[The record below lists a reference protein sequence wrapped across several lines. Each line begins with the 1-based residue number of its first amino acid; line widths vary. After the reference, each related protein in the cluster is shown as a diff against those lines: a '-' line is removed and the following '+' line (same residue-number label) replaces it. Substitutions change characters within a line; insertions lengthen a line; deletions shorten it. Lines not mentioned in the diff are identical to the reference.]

1 MGTDSPIGNVAAGL
15 RTGRRCDSSTVVRA
29 MLLLTCV
36 WSVQA
41 QPTRPASGPIAREAW
56 LTQQDRD
63 AQAEARRLTERGAK
77 YLLSAQEE
85 DGGWATQT
93 GPGVSALVL
102 KALIQEPTV
111 GPKHPAVRR
120 GVACILKSQREDGG
134 VYSAEGLLKNY
145 ESSVVLSM
153 LAVLKDPV
161 YDKPIAALQK
171 FLKDNQWDEGD
182 GQSPDDPWYGGAGYG
197 RGKRP
202 DLSNT
207 QMMLEALHDSGLPKD
222 DPVYKKALVFIQR
235 CQMLGETND
244 QPFAR
249 GATEG
254 GFIYSPVG
262 GGESKAG
269 DEDADGRSALRCYGS
284 MTYAGLKSMLYAGLR
299 RDDRRVRAAL
309 EWMRRHWTLQFNPNM
324 PEARSREGLFYY
336 YHVFGRALD
345 AYGEPVIQDSTG
357 REHAWRQELVERLA
371 KAQKPDGS
379 WVNDADR
386 WMEGLPALTT
396 AYSLLALQAAYAKQ

>member
-1 MGTDSPIGNVAAGL
+1 MAPRVTILSAGL
-15 RTGRRCDSSTVVRA
+15 
-29 MLLLTCV
+29 LLAL
-36 WSVQA
+36 VQA
-41 QPTRPASGPIAREAW
+41 TTAQTAAPTRPATREAW
-56 LTQQDRD
+56 LADQDRET
-63 AQAEARRLTERGAK
+63 QVTARRLAERCAK
-77 YLLSAQEE
+77 YLLSAQEP
-85 DGGWATQT
+85 DGGWAVQT

-120 GVACILKSQREDGG
+120 GVECVLRSQREDGG

-153 LAVLKDPV
+153 LAALQDPA
-161 YDKPIAALQK
+161 YEQPIAALQK
-171 FLKDNQWDEGD
+171 FLKGDQWDETKGK
-182 GQSPDDPWYGGAGYG
+182 SPDDAWYGGAGYG
-197 RGKRP
+197 PHKRP

-207 QMMLEALHDSGLPKD
+207 QMMLEALHDSGLPPD

-244 QPFAR
+244 QTFAK

-254 GFIYSPVG
+254 GFIYTPVG

-269 DEDADGRSALRCYGS
+269 DEDQDGRSALRCYGS
-284 MTYAGLKSMLYAGLR
+284 MTYAGFKSMLYAGLG

-309 EWMRRHWTLQFNPNM
+309 EWVRRHWTLQYNPNM
-324 PEARSREGLFYY
+324 PEAQSRQGLFYY
-336 YHVFGRALD
+336 YHVFGRALA
-345 AYGEPVIQDSTG
+345 AYGEPVIKDDTG
-357 REHAWRQELVERLA
+357 REHAWRQELVAQLA
-371 KAQKPDGS
+371 KTQQPDGS

-396 AYSLLALQAAYAKQ
+396 AYSLLALEAAYPSP